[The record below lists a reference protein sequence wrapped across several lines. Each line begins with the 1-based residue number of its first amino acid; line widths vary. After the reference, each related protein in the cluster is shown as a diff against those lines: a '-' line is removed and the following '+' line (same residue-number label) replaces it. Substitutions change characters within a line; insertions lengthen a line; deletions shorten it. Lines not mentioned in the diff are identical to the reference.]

1 MFMRCAQ
8 FLRVVFTTTTARSF
22 KSSLLVL
29 ALLFVGLSSVLAE
42 ELDDKFL
49 RIYATI
55 EKADTLAKNGQTNL
69 AKARYQEAQTALREL
84 KRNYPTWN
92 AKAVAYRLGYVD
104 DKITALTQ
112 PASPPA
118 DDRTGAGKPEATST
132 ANSGALVANAQVK
145 LLSPGAEPRQVL
157 RLHPKPGDRQTL
169 TITIKLAMDMQM
181 GEAPSQPMK
190 MPAMTMVVDL
200 TVKDVAANGD
210 IAFETV
216 LGDISVT
223 DEPGVLPQVA
233 EAMKTALGGAKGITS
248 TGTKSDRG
256 VSKGSETKLP
266 SGAAPQMRQSLDQLK
281 ESLANAT
288 VPLPEEAIGPGAKW
302 EVKLP
307 LKSQGMTIDQTATY
321 ELVSVEGDRLNVKS
335 AIVQQAA
342 NQKIQNPAMPALK
355 VDLIKMS
362 GNGGGDSKFDLA
374 RLLPESATITA
385 HTEMAMGMNM
395 GGQKQAMTMKTEMSI
410 RLESK

>member
-1 MFMRCAQ
+1 MTSRCKQLLGRRRLANPVANFQ
-8 FLRVVFTTTTARSF
+8 PTRRLAWIGLVL
-22 KSSLLVL
+22 LLVV
-29 ALLFVGLSSVLAE
+29 ASSARAE
-42 ELDDKFL
+42 GPEDKFL
-49 RIYATI
+49 RIYNNI
-55 EKADTLAKNGQTNL
+55 EKADALAKKGQKEE
-69 AKARYQEAQTALREL
+69 AKAKYEQAQTELRNL
-84 KRNYPTWN
+84 KSINPTWN
-92 AKAVAYRLGYVD
+92 AKAVAYRLSYVGD
-104 DKITALTQ
+104 QLTGLSQPPTASATEV
-112 PASPPA
+112 
-118 DDRTGAGKPEATST
+118 AGPSK
-132 ANSGALVANAQVK
+132 SGALPAGAQVK

-157 RLHPKPGDRQTL
+157 RLHPKPGDQQTL
-169 TITIKLAMDMQM
+169 TVTIKQAVEMQM
-181 GEAPSQPMK
+181 GEVPGQPMK
-190 MPAMTMVVDL
+190 MPAMTMALDV
-200 TVKDVAANGD
+200 TIKDVAANGD
-210 IAFETV
+210 ISFETS
-216 LGDISVT
+216 LGDTSVT

-233 EAMKTALGGAKGITS
+233 EAMKTALGGAKGTTS
-248 TGTKSDRG
+248 TGTMSNRG
-256 VSKGSETKLP
+256 LTKGSETKLP

-281 ESLANAT
+281 DSLANAT

-362 GNGGGDSKFDLA
+362 GNGGGDCKLDLA
-374 RLLPESATITA
+374 RLLPESATVAA

-395 GGQKQAMTMKTEMSI
+395 GGQKQAMKMKSEMNI